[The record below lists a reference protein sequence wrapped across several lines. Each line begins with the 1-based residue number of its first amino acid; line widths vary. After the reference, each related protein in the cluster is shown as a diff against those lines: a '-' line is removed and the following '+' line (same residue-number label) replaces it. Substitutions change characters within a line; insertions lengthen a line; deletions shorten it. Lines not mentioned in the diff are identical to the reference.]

1 MIMTR
6 LLLAGAAMM
15 LVGASA
21 AYAQSSTTAQAQPA
35 PSYSYGSSG
44 VQTST
49 AGHETM
55 MGMPA
60 YISPNDTAYSYFEPI
75 HRGQASES
83 EAADSSWKGPY
94 NQLGRDSSG
103 Q

>member
-1 MIMTR
+1 MTR

-35 PSYSYGSSG
+35 PAYSYGSAG
-44 VQTST
+44 VPTST
-49 AGHETM
+49 GGHGPM
-55 MGMPA
+55 VGMPA
-60 YISPNDTAYSYFEPI
+60 YVSPNDPAYSYFEPM

-83 EAADSSWKGPY
+83 ESADSTWKGPY
-94 NQLGRDSSG
+94 NQLGHDGG

>member
-1 MIMTR
+1 MTR

-21 AYAQSSTTAQAQPA
+21 AYAQSSTTAQTQPA
-35 PSYSYGSSG
+35 PSYSYGSTG
-44 VQTST
+44 TQTST
-49 AGHETM
+49 AGHEM
-55 MGMPA
+55 MGVPA
-60 YISPNDTAYSYFEPI
+60 NLSPNDPAYSYFEPL

-94 NQLGRDSSG
+94 QQLGHDSG
-103 Q
+103 M

>member
-1 MIMTR
+1 MTR

-35 PSYSYGSSG
+35 PAYSYGSTG
-44 VQTST
+44 EHTST
-49 AGHETM
+49 AGHEM
-55 MGMPA
+55 MSRPA
-60 YISPNDTAYSYFEPI
+60 NVSPNDPAYSYFEPI

-83 EAADSSWKGPY
+83 EAANSSWQGPY
-94 NQLGRDSSG
+94 NQLGHDSG
-103 Q
+103 M